1 MATTI
6 HPEDLELFEYVEG
19 ELEEPRRLEVEIHLS
34 TCGRCAEDVRLLE
47 TGKAALRAAPLL
59 SLSEER
65 RRLIFAGLP
74 RQTERRPMVLSPK
87 RLVAILTPVAAAAL
101 LAGVLVSTGG
111 GDNERLAVPVVG
123 EASQADQE
131 ERAAAEPLQT
141 APAQDTGAAGGQVAT
156 PDAAPPEEAAVPPAE
171 AAPAAQPPPAEEAAP
186 TEEPVE
192 QPEPP
197 APAEEA
203 APREESAPVEKAAP
217 AEVGAP
223 APSAA
228 ESFDAA
234 APVARVA
241 GPPAEVVRLLR
252 KAGFEAKAREG
263 AVEVTGADP
272 DAVRRALSKR
282 PAGDVAVLIL

>member
-1 MATTI
+1 MTTMI

-34 TCGRCAEDVRLLE
+34 SCGQCAEEVRLLE

-74 RQTERRPMVLSPK
+74 RQTERRPLVLSPK
-87 RLVAILTPVAAAAL
+87 RLIAILTPVAAAAL
-101 LAGVLVSTGG
+101 VAGVLVSTGG
-111 GDNERLAVPVVG
+111 GDNERLAGPAVG

-131 ERAAAEPLQT
+131 GRAAAEPLQT
-141 APAQDTGAAGGQVAT
+141 APAQDTGAPEEVAT
-156 PDAAPPEEAAVPPAE
+156 PDAAPPEEAAVPPE
-171 AAPAAQPPPAEEAAP
+171 EAPAAQPPPAEEAAP
-186 TEEPVE
+186 ADEPVE
-192 QPEPP
+192 QPDPP
-197 APAEEA
+197 APAEDA
-203 APREESAPVEKAAP
+203 APREESGPGEKAAP
-217 AEVGAP
+217 AEQGAP

-228 ESFDAA
+228 QSFDAA

-241 GPPAEVVRLLR
+241 GPPAEVVRIRR
-252 KAGFEAKAREG
+252 KAGFEAKARDG

-282 PAGDVAVLIL
+282 PAGEVAVLIS